1 MSEKMIYL
9 LKTLTIQQKKY
20 VLDNY
25 MNKEKNV
32 FIGYVLWF
40 FFGFHYFYVGK
51 PFINLIYIITGGGF
65 MIWAFIDLFR
75 MKKII
80 LRKNEKIL
88 EELVLEAKR
97 VYPYNN

>member
-1 MSEKMIYL
+1 MNEKMIFN
-9 LKTLTIQQKKY
+9 LKNLTNEQKKY
-20 VLDNY
+20 VINNFA
-25 MNKEKNV
+25 NKEKNL
-32 FIGYVLWF
+32 FIGYLLWF

-80 LRKNEKIL
+80 NKKNEEIIMKLIK
-88 EELVLEAKR
+88 ESKEI
-97 VYPYNN
+97 YSYNN